1 MLFFSVCLSHHNS
14 FNSTHSS
21 TQLAHHLLCRYVGA
35 AIAASKS
42 FVPVIGF
49 VPYAVVNNKSA
60 LDVYPKVRAH
70 GSEGHAHLLDVLP

>member
-1 MLFFSVCLSHHNS
+1 
-14 FNSTHSS
+14 
-21 TQLAHHLLCRYVGA
+21 LCRYVGA